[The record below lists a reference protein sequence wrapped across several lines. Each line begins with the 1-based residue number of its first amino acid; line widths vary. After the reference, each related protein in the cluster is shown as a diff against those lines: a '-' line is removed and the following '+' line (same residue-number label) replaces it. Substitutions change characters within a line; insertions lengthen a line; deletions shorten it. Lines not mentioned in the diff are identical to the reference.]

1 MLLEVNDL
9 SKTFMIKKTNA
20 FKKEAFQA
28 VKNVHLRI
36 EEGEVFAVIGES
48 GSGKSTLGK
57 LLLGMEKPTFGQL
70 IFDGK
75 EINDPSEKRAMQVI
89 FQHPDEALNPMLPII
104 DSVMEPLLISD
115 DIKSAREKAELILTK
130 VGIFPTQFQLFPRNL
145 SGGQKQ
151 RIVIARALVS
161 QPKFIVAD
169 EPVSSLDATIQ
180 HQVIALMM
188 RLKAE
193 FQLTYFFISHDLLL
207 VSEIADRIAVMN
219 QGEIV
224 EQGTTEEILKAPKH
238 PYTKRLLKAALI
250 E

>member
-1 MLLEVNDL
+1 M
-9 SKTFMIKKTNA
+9 
-20 FKKEAFQA
+20 
-28 VKNVHLRI
+28 R
-36 EEGEVFAVIGES
+36 
-48 GSGKSTLGK
+48 
-57 LLLGMEKPTFGQL
+57 
-70 IFDGK
+70 
-75 EINDPSEKRAMQVI
+75 VI
-89 FQHPDEALNPMLPII
+89 FQHSDEALNPMLPII

-115 DIKSAREKAELILTK
+115 DKKSAREKAELILTK
-130 VGIFPTQFQLFPRNL
+130 VGIIPTQFQLFPRNL

-151 RIVIARALVS
+151 RIVSARALVS

-188 RLKAE
+188 RLKAK

-224 EQGTTEEILKAPKH
+224 EQGTTKEILKAPKH

-250 E
+250 G